1 MPLGKTLKEAAADTL
16 TFIGQDMRKEINMD
30 ERMGF
35 SLCMFVSE
43 QASYRPTHLAIHM
56 QGDTRLGMLG
66 VAAVIANM
74 AENNEE
80 TLRNALPAPIMQAL
94 AAKGT
99 NASKVA
105 SLSFILADIINN
117 VDLSDQEQ
125 ALLAKAIK
133 VLVEKK
139 P

>member
-1 MPLGKTLKEAAADTL
+1 MPLGKTLREAAADTL
-16 TFIGQDMRKEINMD
+16 TFIGRDMRKEINMD

-43 QASYRPTHLAIHM
+43 QVSYRPTHLAVHM
-56 QGDTRLGMLG
+56 QGDTRLGMVG

-80 TLRNALPAPIMQAL
+80 VLRDKLPAPLLEAL
-94 AAKGT
+94 KAKGT
-99 NASKVA
+99 DAPKVA

-117 VDLSDQEQ
+117 VNLSSQDQQ
-125 ALLAKAIK
+125 LLAQAIK
-133 VLVEKK
+133 TLVEKQ

>member
-43 QASYRPTHLAIHM
+43 QVSYRPTHLAIHM
-56 QGDTRLGMLG
+56 QGDTRLGMVG

-74 AENNEE
+74 AKNNEE
-80 TLRNALPAPIMQAL
+80 ALRDKLPAPILDAL
-94 AAKGT
+94 KAKGT
-99 NASKVA
+99 DAPKVA

-117 VDLSDQEQ
+117 VDLSDKDQ
-125 ALLAKAIK
+125 ALLAQAIK
-133 VLVEKK
+133 VLVEK
-139 P
+139 

>member
-16 TFIGQDMRKEINMD
+16 TFIGQDMRKEINLD

-43 QASYRPTHLAIHM
+43 QVSYRPTHLAIHM
-56 QGDTRLGMLG
+56 QGDTRLGMIG
-66 VAAVIANM
+66 VASVIANL
-74 AENNEE
+74 AKNNEDS
-80 TLRNALPAPIMQAL
+80 LRDKLPAPILDAL

-99 NASKVA
+99 DAPKIA

-125 ALLAKAIK
+125 ALLAQAIK
-133 VLVEKK
+133 KLVEK
-139 P
+139 

>member
-16 TFIGQDMRKEINMD
+16 TFIGQDMRKEINME

-43 QASYRPTHLAIHM
+43 QASYRPSHLAIHM
-56 QGDTRLGMLG
+56 QGDTRLGMVG
-66 VAAVIANM
+66 IAAVIANM
-74 AENNEE
+74 AKNNEE
-80 TLRNALPAPIMQAL
+80 ALRDKLPAPILEAL

-99 NASKVA
+99 DAPKVA

-117 VDLSDQEQ
+117 VDLSSQDQAILTRAIKALVEEQ
-125 ALLAKAIK
+125 A
-133 VLVEKK
+133 
-139 P
+139 

>member
-1 MPLGKTLKEAAADTL
+1 MTLGKTLKEAAADTL

-43 QASYRPTHLAIHM
+43 QISYRPTHLAIHM
-56 QGDTRLGMLG
+56 QGDTRLGMVG
-66 VAAVIANM
+66 VAAVIANL

-80 TLRNALPAPIMQAL
+80 VLRDKLPAPILDGL

-99 NASKVA
+99 NAPKVA

-117 VDLSDQEQ
+117 VDLSSQEQ
-125 ALLAKAIK
+125 ELLAQAIK

-139 P
+139 S

>member
-1 MPLGKTLKEAAADTL
+1 MILGKTLKEAAADTL

-43 QASYRPTHLAIHM
+43 QVSYRPTHLAVHM
-56 QGDTRLGMLG
+56 QGDTRLGMVG

-80 TLRNALPAPIMQAL
+80 VLRDKLPAPLLEAL
-94 AAKGT
+94 KAKGT
-99 NASKVA
+99 DAPKVA

-117 VDLSDQEQ
+117 VDLSSQDQQ
-125 ALLAKAIK
+125 LLAQAIK
-133 VLVEKK
+133 TLVEKQ

>member
-43 QASYRPTHLAIHM
+43 QVSYRPTHLAIHM
-56 QGDTRLGMLG
+56 QGDTRLGMVG
-66 VAAVIANM
+66 VAAVIANL
-74 AENNEE
+74 AKNNED
-80 TLRNALPAPIMQAL
+80 TLRGKLPAPLLDAL
-94 AAKGT
+94 ASKGT
-99 NASKVA
+99 DAPKVA

-117 VDLSDQEQ
+117 VDLSDQDQ
-125 ALLAKAIK
+125 ALLAQAIK
-133 VLVEKK
+133 TLVEK
-139 P
+139 

>member
-16 TFIGQDMRKEINMD
+16 TFIGRDMRKEINMD

-56 QGDTRLGMLG
+56 QGDTRLGMMG

-80 TLRNALPAPIMQAL
+80 VLRDKLPAPIMDAL
-94 AAKGT
+94 KAKGT
-99 NASKVA
+99 NAPKVA

-117 VDLSDQEQ
+117 VDLSNQEQ
-125 ALLAKAIK
+125 ALLAQAIK

>member
-43 QASYRPTHLAIHM
+43 QVSYRPTHLAIHM
-56 QGDTRLGMLG
+56 QGDTRLGMVG
-66 VAAVIANM
+66 VASVIANL
-74 AENNEE
+74 AKNNEE
-80 TLRNALPAPIMQAL
+80 ALRDKLPAPLLDAL

-99 NASKVA
+99 DAPKVA

-125 ALLAKAIK
+125 ALLAQAIK

>member
-16 TFIGQDMRKEINMD
+16 TFIGRDMRKEINMD

-56 QGDTRLGMLG
+56 QGDTRLGMMG

-80 TLRNALPAPIMQAL
+80 ALHDKLPAPLLEAL
-94 AAKGT
+94 KAKGT
-99 NASKVA
+99 DAPKVA

-125 ALLAKAIK
+125 ALLAQAIK

>member
-1 MPLGKTLKEAAADTL
+1 MSLGKTLKEAAADTL

-43 QASYRPTHLAIHM
+43 QVSYRPTHLAIHM
-56 QGDTRLGMLG
+56 QGDTRLGMVG

-74 AENNEE
+74 AKNNEDA
-80 TLRNALPAPIMQAL
+80 LRDKLPAPLLDAL

-99 NASKVA
+99 DAPKVA

-117 VDLSDQEQ
+117 IDLSDQDQ
-125 ALLAKAIK
+125 ALLAQAIK
-133 VLVEKK
+133 TLVEK
-139 P
+139 

>member
-1 MPLGKTLKEAAADTL
+1 MILGKTLKEAAADTL

-43 QASYRPTHLAIHM
+43 QVSYRPTHLAVHM
-56 QGDTRLGMLG
+56 QGDTRLGMVG

-80 TLRNALPAPIMQAL
+80 ALRDKLPAPLLEAL
-94 AAKGT
+94 KAKGT
-99 NASKVA
+99 DAPKVA

-117 VDLSDQEQ
+117 VDLSSQDQQ
-125 ALLAKAIK
+125 LLAQAIQA
-133 VLVEKK
+133 LVEKK
-139 P
+139 A

>member
-1 MPLGKTLKEAAADTL
+1 MILGKTLKEAAADTL

-43 QASYRPTHLAIHM
+43 QVSYRPTHLAIHM
-56 QGDTRLGMLG
+56 QGDTRLGMVG
-66 VAAVIANM
+66 VASVIANL
-74 AENNEE
+74 AKNNEE
-80 TLRNALPAPIMQAL
+80 ALRDKLPAPIMDAL
-94 AAKGT
+94 KAKGT
-99 NASKVA
+99 DAPKVA

-117 VDLSDQEQ
+117 VDLSDQDQ
-125 ALLAKAIK
+125 ALLAQAIK

>member
-1 MPLGKTLKEAAADTL
+1 MILGKTLKEAAADTL

-43 QASYRPTHLAIHM
+43 QISYRPTHLAIHM
-56 QGDTRLGMLG
+56 QGDTRLGMVG
-66 VAAVIANM
+66 VAAVIANL

-80 TLRNALPAPIMQAL
+80 VLRDKLPAPIMDAL
-94 AAKGT
+94 KAKGT
-99 NASKVA
+99 NAPKVA

-125 ALLAKAIK
+125 ALLAQAIK

>member
-1 MPLGKTLKEAAADTL
+1 MILGKTLKEAAADTL

-43 QASYRPTHLAIHM
+43 QVSYRPTHLAIHM
-56 QGDTRLGMLG
+56 QGDTRLGMIG
-66 VAAVIANM
+66 VASVIANL

-80 TLRNALPAPIMQAL
+80 VLRDKLPAPIMDAL
-94 AAKGT
+94 KAKGT
-99 NASKVA
+99 NAPKVA

-117 VDLSDQEQ
+117 VDLSSQEQ
-125 ALLAKAIK
+125 ELLAQAIK

>member
-16 TFIGQDMRKEINMD
+16 TFIGRDMRKEINMD

-56 QGDTRLGMLG
+56 QGDTRLGMMG

-80 TLRNALPAPIMQAL
+80 VLRDKLPAPIMDAL
-94 AAKGT
+94 KAKGT
-99 NASKVA
+99 NAPKVA

-125 ALLAKAIK
+125 ALLAQAIK

>member
-1 MPLGKTLKEAAADTL
+1 MILGKTLKEAAADTL

-43 QASYRPTHLAIHM
+43 QISYRPTHLAIHM
-56 QGDTRLGMLG
+56 QGDTRLGMVG
-66 VAAVIANM
+66 VAAVIANL
-74 AENNEE
+74 AENNED
-80 TLRNALPAPIMQAL
+80 TLRDKSPAPILDAL

-99 NASKVA
+99 DAPKIA

-117 VDLSDQEQ
+117 IDLSDQDQ
-125 ALLAKAIK
+125 ALLAQAIK
-133 VLVEKK
+133 TLVEKK

>member
-56 QGDTRLGMLG
+56 QGDTRLGMIG
-66 VAAVIANM
+66 VAAVIANL
-74 AENNEE
+74 AKNNEE
-80 TLRNALPAPIMQAL
+80 TLRDKLPAPILNAL
-94 AAKGT
+94 KAKGT
-99 NASKVA
+99 DAPKVA

-117 VDLSDQEQ
+117 VDLSDQDQ
-125 ALLAKAIK
+125 SLLVNAIK
-133 VLVEKK
+133 TLVEK
-139 P
+139 

>member
-1 MPLGKTLKEAAADTL
+1 MILGKTLKEAAADTL

-43 QASYRPTHLAIHM
+43 QVSYRPAHLAIHM
-56 QGDTRLGMLG
+56 QGDTRLGMIG
-66 VAAVIANM
+66 VASVIANL

-80 TLRNALPAPIMQAL
+80 VLRDKLPAPIMDAL
-94 AAKGT
+94 KAKGT
-99 NASKVA
+99 NAPKVA

-117 VDLSDQEQ
+117 VDLSSQEQ
-125 ALLAKAIK
+125 ELLAQAIK

>member
-1 MPLGKTLKEAAADTL
+1 MTLGKTLKEAAADTL
-16 TFIGQDMRKEINMD
+16 TFIGRDMRKEINMD

-43 QASYRPTHLAIHM
+43 QVSYRPTHLAVHM
-56 QGDTRLGMLG
+56 QGDTRLGMVG
-66 VAAVIANM
+66 VAAVIANL
-74 AENNEE
+74 AENNED
-80 TLRNALPAPIMQAL
+80 TLRDKSPAPILDAL

-99 NASKVA
+99 DAPKIA

-117 VDLSDQEQ
+117 IDLSDQDQ
-125 ALLAKAIK
+125 ALLAQAIK
-133 VLVEKK
+133 TLVEKK

>member
-1 MPLGKTLKEAAADTL
+1 MILGKTLKEAAADTL
-16 TFIGQDMRKEINMD
+16 TFIGQDIRKEINMD

-43 QASYRPTHLAIHM
+43 QVSYRPTHLAIHM
-56 QGDTRLGMLG
+56 QGDTRLGMIG
-66 VAAVIANM
+66 VASVIANL

-80 TLRNALPAPIMQAL
+80 VLRDKLPAPIMDAL
-94 AAKGT
+94 KAKGT
-99 NASKVA
+99 NAPKVA

-117 VDLSDQEQ
+117 VDLSSQEQ
-125 ALLAKAIK
+125 ELLAQAIK

>member
-43 QASYRPTHLAIHM
+43 QVSYHPTHLAIHM
-56 QGDTRLGMLG
+56 QGDTRLGMVG
-66 VAAVIANM
+66 VAAVIANL
-74 AENNEE
+74 AKNNEDV
-80 TLRNALPAPIMQAL
+80 LRDKLPAPIMDAL

-99 NASKVA
+99 NAPKVA

-117 VDLSDQEQ
+117 VDLSSQEQ
-125 ALLAKAIK
+125 ELLAQAIK

-139 P
+139 S

>member
-43 QASYRPTHLAIHM
+43 QVTYRPTHLAIHM
-56 QGDTRLGMLG
+56 QGDTRLGMMG

-74 AENNEE
+74 AENNEGV
-80 TLRNALPAPIMQAL
+80 LRDKLPAPIMDAL
-94 AAKGT
+94 KAKGT
-99 NASKVA
+99 NAPKVA

-125 ALLAKAIK
+125 ALLAQAIK

>member
-43 QASYRPTHLAIHM
+43 QVSYRPTHLAVHM
-56 QGDTRLGMLG
+56 QGDTRLGMVG

-74 AENNEE
+74 AKSNEE
-80 TLRNALPAPIMQAL
+80 AIRDKLPAPLLEAL
-94 AAKGT
+94 KAKGT
-99 NASKVA
+99 DAPKVA

-117 VDLSDQEQ
+117 VDLSSQDQQ
-125 ALLAKAIK
+125 LLAQAIK
-133 VLVEKK
+133 TLVEKQ

>member
-1 MPLGKTLKEAAADTL
+1 MSLGKTLKEAAADTL

-43 QASYRPTHLAIHM
+43 QISYRPTHLAIHM
-56 QGDTRLGMLG
+56 QGDTRLGMVG
-66 VAAVIANM
+66 VASVIANL
-74 AENNEE
+74 AKNNEE
-80 TLRNALPAPIMQAL
+80 ALRDKLPAPLLDAL

-99 NASKVA
+99 DAPKVA

-117 VDLSDQEQ
+117 IDLSDQDQ
-125 ALLAKAIK
+125 ALLAQAIK
-133 VLVEKK
+133 TLVEKK
-139 P
+139 Q

>member
-43 QASYRPTHLAIHM
+43 QVSYRPTHLAIHM
-56 QGDTRLGMLG
+56 QGDTRLGMVG
-66 VAAVIANM
+66 VASVIANL
-74 AENNEE
+74 AKNNEDA
-80 TLRNALPAPIMQAL
+80 LRDKLPAPIMDAL
-94 AAKGT
+94 KAKGT
-99 NASKVA
+99 NAPKVA

-125 ALLAKAIK
+125 ALLAQAIK

>member
-56 QGDTRLGMLG
+56 QGDTRLGMMG
-66 VAAVIANM
+66 VAAVIANL

-80 TLRNALPAPIMQAL
+80 VLRDKLPAPIMDAL
-94 AAKGT
+94 KAKGT
-99 NASKVA
+99 NAPKVA

-117 VDLSDQEQ
+117 VDLSNQEQ
-125 ALLAKAIK
+125 ALLAQAIK

>member
-1 MPLGKTLKEAAADTL
+1 MSLGKTLKEAAADTL

-43 QASYRPTHLAIHM
+43 QVSYRPSHLAIHM
-56 QGDTRLGMLG
+56 QGDTRLGMVG
-66 VAAVIANM
+66 VASVIANL
-74 AENNEE
+74 AKNNED
-80 TLRNALPAPIMQAL
+80 TLRDKLPAPILDAL

-99 NASKVA
+99 DAPKIA

-117 VDLSDQEQ
+117 IDLSDQDQ
-125 ALLAKAIK
+125 ALLAQAIK
-133 VLVEKK
+133 TLVEK
-139 P
+139 

>member
-43 QASYRPTHLAIHM
+43 QVSYRPTHLAIHM
-56 QGDTRLGMLG
+56 QGDTRLGMVG

-74 AENNEE
+74 AKNNEE
-80 TLRNALPAPIMQAL
+80 ALREKLPAPILEAL
-94 AAKGT
+94 ASKGSD
-99 NASKVA
+99 APKVA

-117 VDLSDQEQ
+117 VDLSDQDQ
-125 ALLAKAIK
+125 ALLAQAIK
-133 VLVEKK
+133 VLVEK
-139 P
+139 